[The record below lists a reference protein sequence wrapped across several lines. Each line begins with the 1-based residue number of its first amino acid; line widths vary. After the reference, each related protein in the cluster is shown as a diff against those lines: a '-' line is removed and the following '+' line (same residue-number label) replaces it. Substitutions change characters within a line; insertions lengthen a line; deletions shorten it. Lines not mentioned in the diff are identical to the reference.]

1 VVPSLDVAFLGVAVV
16 PHGLHGRPLGMVSNV
31 PNLYRRDA
39 DEQKE
44 REREN
49 QSILYKM
56 DIPEF
61 ESSLSR
67 DLGLV

>member
-1 VVPSLDVAFLGVAVV
+1 MYQTYTGAGTSG
-16 PHGLHGRPLGMVSNV
+16 
-31 PNLYRRDA
+31 A